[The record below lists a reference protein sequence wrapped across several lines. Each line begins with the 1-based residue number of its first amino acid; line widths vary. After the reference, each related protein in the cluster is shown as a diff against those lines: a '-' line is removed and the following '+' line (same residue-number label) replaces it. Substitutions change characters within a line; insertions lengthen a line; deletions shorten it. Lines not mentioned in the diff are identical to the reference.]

1 MSDQTPGS
9 VLRAVAGLL
18 DANPDLP
25 PPVVVTA
32 SSSVYWH
39 LYSWEHEDIQAVA
52 GLIRRRLGGRWKKT
66 YDRDELVLRR
76 EQEGLKL
83 TIAVK
88 RDAVCTR
95 RVVGTE
101 TVTLPAVEAQAE
113 RTEER
118 EVIEWDCEP
127 LLSKASA

>member
-1 MSDQTPGS
+1 MTTLVEALTKLTDLTKTQEPMTSFITREVNLYLDVLPSGS
-9 VLRAVAGLL
+9 IKLNFPDRSVEDMKDSCVLDVA
-18 DANPDLP
+18 DA
-25 PPVVVTA
+25 A
-32 SSSVYWH
+32 S
-39 LYSWEHEDIQAVA
+39 L
-52 GLIRRRLGGRWKKT
+52 
-66 YDRDELVLRR
+66 